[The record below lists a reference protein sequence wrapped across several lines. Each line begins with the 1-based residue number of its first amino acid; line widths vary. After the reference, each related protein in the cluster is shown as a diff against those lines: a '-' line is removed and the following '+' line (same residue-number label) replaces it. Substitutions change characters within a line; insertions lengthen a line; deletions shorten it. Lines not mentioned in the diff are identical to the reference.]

1 MRRLLLLL
9 LILLLP
15 AASLADQTI
24 LLTFTGDVTLGCEE
38 LMRNQSESLYSFWK
52 NEGDKY
58 FFANF
63 MEFFATDDQT
73 VINLEGV
80 LSDTR
85 KNEVKTKTYRF
96 RGDTAMAKI
105 LKLSSIDVAN
115 MANNHAYD
123 YGRPGYTYTQNALK
137 DQDIAY
143 FGEKNIHIYEKGN
156 IRIAFLG
163 LNTTHYYDSRAWFR
177 AEIPR
182 LREEEGVDAVVFSFH
197 VGQEY
202 DAHRIARQEEYAR
215 AAINAGADLVIMHHP
230 HVVQGMDVYKN
241 RSIFYSLGNFCFGGN
256 IRVQRTANSGK
267 FYDSLGALVVR
278 AELTFSDEGEYL
290 GQQMKL
296 YPVHTSSSAPMN
308 DYQPRFVTGEE
319 AAAVIKDVQIDTTF
333 EVRPFDDE
341 LGYALQDYLPYV
353 DVKTVEE

>member
-1 MRRLLLLL
+1 MHSVWER
-9 LILLLP
+9 
-15 AASLADQTI
+15 
-24 LLTFTGDVTLGCEE
+24 
-38 LMRNQSESLYSFWK
+38 
-52 NEGDKY
+52 EGDHY

-63 MEFFATDDQT
+63 KEFFATDDQT

-80 LSDTR
+80 LSDSR

-96 RGDTAMAKI
+96 RGVKDMARI
-105 LKLSSIDVAN
+105 LQVSSIDVAN
-115 MANNHAYD
+115 MANNHTYD
-123 YGRPGYTYTQNALK
+123 YGRPGYTYTQQAL
-137 DQDIAY
+137 DAYDIAC

-163 LNTTHYYDSRAWFR
+163 LNTTHYYGSRAWFR
-177 AEIPR
+177 EEIPR

-215 AAINAGADLVIMHHP
+215 AAVNAGADLVIMHHP
-230 HVVQGMDVYKN
+230 HVVQGMEVYKN

-256 IRVQRTANSGK
+256 QRVQRTGSEGK

-296 YPVHTSSSAPMN
+296 YPVHTSGSAPAN
-308 DYQPRFVTGEE
+308 DYQPRFVSGEE
-319 AAAVIKDVQIDTTF
+319 AAAVMKDLQIDTEF

-353 DVKTVEE
+353 DVKTVDE